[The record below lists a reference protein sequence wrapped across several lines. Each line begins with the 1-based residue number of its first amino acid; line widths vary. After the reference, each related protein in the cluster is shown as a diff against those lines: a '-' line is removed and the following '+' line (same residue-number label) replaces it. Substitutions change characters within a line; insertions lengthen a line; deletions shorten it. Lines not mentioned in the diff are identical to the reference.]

1 MQFLLDNLIA
11 IIVAGMVML
20 TLHVTQ
26 SRSSHASIEQV
37 TSHSVKEK
45 TLIFGQWV
53 EDDILNLGAN
63 VGTNMYRID
72 EPVVDPLTGNTTEWT
87 FFSDSVRAGG
97 AEMRLFKRYRLVE
110 TEQATFSN
118 KTFQLYQ
125 VERDSAVV
133 DFPASG
139 VPPTTASV
147 PTGAWVLGT
156 RSIGTLS
163 FFEISLL
170 DRHGDTPCPSEA
182 EQIKDAQ
189 GKVVDCTDEI
199 DVYKADYVRVR
210 FGVVPEHVLKPDN
223 YIRELYWVRTIKV
236 RPYWTPPP
244 SLPSG
249 GTPSGS

>member
-37 TSHSVKEK
+37 ATHSVKEK
-45 TLIFGQWV
+45 TIIFGRWI
-53 EDDILNLGAN
+53 EDDVLNLGAN
-63 VGTNMYRID
+63 FGTNLYRFD
-72 EPVVDPLTGNTTEWT
+72 APVVDDTTGNTTEWT
-87 FFSDSVRAGG
+87 FFSDSVRADKSKL
-97 AEMRLFKRYRLVE
+97 RVFKRYRLVE
-110 TEQATFSN
+110 TKVATFSD
-118 KTFQLYQ
+118 KAFQLYQ

-133 DFPASG
+133 DYTSAG
-139 VPPTTASV
+139 VPPPTSAVPAS
-147 PTGAWVLGT
+147 AWVLGT

-170 DRHGDTPCPSEA
+170 DRFGETPCPTEA
-182 EQIKDAQ
+182 EEIEDAD
-189 GKVVDCTDEI
+189 GRVVDCTGEI

-210 FGVVPEHVLKPDN
+210 FGVVPEHVLQPEN
-223 YIRELYWVRTIKV
+223 YIRELYWVKTLKV

-244 SLPSG
+244 SLGSG
-249 GTPSGS
+249 A